1 MSWKSSAE
9 GVARVDAGGKVTA
22 VAAGTAIITV
32 TTEQNG
38 YTATCKVV
46 VRPAGTSDNEGFEE
60 EDDFGWN

>member
-1 MSWKSSAE
+1 VK
-9 GVARVDAGGKVTA
+9 A
-22 VAAGTAIITV
+22 VSAGTAIITV

-46 VRPAGTSDNEGFEE
+46 VRPEGDSDNEGFEE